1 MIGQSALKMEIKE
14 INRFSMRVFNAVL
27 KLLSQLVSDSKSM
40 TEDHFRGIL
49 KSEKT
54 HFFIAELDN
63 KQIAGMLTI
72 GTYDIPSG
80 TKVWIEDVVV
90 DESQRGKGICKEL
103 TLFAIGFAKSLDAE
117 SVELTSRPSR
127 IAANKLYKKL
137 GFVLRETNVYRYTL
151 KSDSV
156 KQITKSE
163 S

>member
-1 MIGQSALKMEIKE
+1 MEIKE
-14 INRFSMRVFNAVL
+14 INRFNVRVFDAVL
-27 KLLSQLVSDSKSM
+27 KLLPQLVSDSKSL
-40 TEDHFRGIL
+40 TEDHFRRIL

-63 KQIAGMLTI
+63 KQIVGMLTI

-90 DESQRGKGICKEL
+90 DESQRGKGIGKDL
-103 TLFAIGFAKSLDAE
+103 TLFAIGFAKSLGAD

-127 IAANKLYKKL
+127 IAANRLYKKL

-151 KSDSV
+151 KQDSS
-156 KQITKSE
+156 K
-163 S
+163 